1 MCLVSKDFKFCT
13 CVEGSFRELPHYWV
27 LHRFNEDKDLMIV
40 GSVKMPL
47 DHLLPNFDKNK
58 RTIKK
63 RLKSL
68 DAFDKEMTFQ
78 QDDELE
84 IVLNNN
90 DEENTMTFCFKY
102 DKGNWIE
109 TYYCYLG
116 LESRYDIQD
125 FGIIRDLIK
134 Q

>member
-1 MCLVSKDFKFCT
+1 
-13 CVEGSFRELPHYWV
+13 
-27 LHRFNEDKDLMIV
+27 LHRFNEDKDLMIMGKV
-40 GSVKMPL
+40 MMPS

-63 RLKSL
+63 RLKSH

-84 IVLNNN
+84 IVLNN

-102 DKGNWIE
+102 EKGNWIE
-109 TYYCYLG
+109 TYYSYMG

-125 FGIIRDLIK
+125 FGFIRNLIK
-134 Q
+134 E